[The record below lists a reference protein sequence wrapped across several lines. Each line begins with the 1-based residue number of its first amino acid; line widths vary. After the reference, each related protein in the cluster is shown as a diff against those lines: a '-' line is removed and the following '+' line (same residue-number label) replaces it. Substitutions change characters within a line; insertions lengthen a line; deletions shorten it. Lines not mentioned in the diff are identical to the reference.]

1 MSETLQGLSAYLRAQ
16 AVALDAIPRQ
26 AFGGEAARSAKTLRD
41 WADGVDALVAS
52 STPEPELFDQAW
64 PMPAKTGSVITE
76 AGRHSMQKAFEQAR
90 WPMPFKLAADIAQ
103 AQATAGEGTVAVECS
118 PLPQSSP
125 ALSLRVMGQLKDA
138 LDDVL
143 AKQDAPQRM
152 AT

>member
-41 WADGVDALVAS
+41 WADEVDALVDS

-64 PMPAKTGSVITE
+64 PMPAKTGPVIT
-76 AGRHSMQKAFEQAR
+76 GHGYHQQAR
-90 WPMPFKLAADIAQ
+90 WPMPFQLAADIAQ
-103 AQATAGEGTVAVECS
+103 AQATAGDGTVAVECS

-125 ALSLRVMGQLKDA
+125 ALSLRS
-138 LDDVL
+138 
-143 AKQDAPQRM
+143 
-152 AT
+152 T